1 MAILTTLFGLGNQEL
16 LLISIAIL
24 FYSVVIWTVVDL
36 FSNKDLPAIPKLLWL
51 IVILFFPFLGT
62 LIYLYYGRSAK
73 HLSNQRQ

>member
-1 MAILTTLFGLGNQEL
+1 MAILTSLFGLGDQEL
-16 LLISIAIL
+16 FLISIAIL

-73 HLSNQRQ
+73 HLSNQR